1 MLSLLCYIL
10 IPLAVIAL
18 DQFTKWLTVAY
29 LKPVGDVPLIRD
41 VLHLEYVE
49 NRGAAFGS
57 LQGQMILFYLTTA
70 VMLTLMIWMLY
81 RNWVRGTYGRVVVL
95 CLIGGTLGNFI
106 DRVRLGYVVD
116 MISFTL
122 IDFPVFNV
130 ADIFITCGCVALFI
144 YFLFFDDK
152 LQAAAKKAEKANETK
167 EDADGND
174 PS

>member
-29 LKPVGDVPLIRD
+29 LKPVGDIPLIQD

-57 LQGQMILFYLTTA
+57 LQGQMVVFYLTTV
-70 VMLTLMIWMLY
+70 VMMALMIWVLY
-81 RNWVRGTYGRVVVL
+81 RNWVRGNFGRTVVL

-130 ADIFITCGCVALFI
+130 ADIFITCGCAALFV
-144 YFLFFDDK
+144 YFVFFDDK
-152 LQAAAKKAEKANETK
+152 LQAAAKKAKQAK

>member
-1 MLSLLCYIL
+1 MLSLIFYFL
-10 IPLAVIAL
+10 IPVAVVVL
-18 DQFTKWLTVAY
+18 DQLTKWLTVAY
-29 LKPVGDVPLIRD
+29 LKPVGEVPLIEN

-57 LQGQMILFYLTTA
+57 LQGQMVFFYIVTA
-70 VMLTLMIWMLY
+70 VMLVGMVFAL
-81 RNWVRGTYGRVVVL
+81 RKNWVRGTFGRTVVL

-130 ADIFITCGCVALFI
+130 ADIFLTCGCAALFV
-144 YFLFFDDK
+144 YFAFFDDK
-152 LQAAAKKAEKANETK
+152 LQKAAKQDR
-167 EDADGND
+167 EDSHGN
-174 PS
+174 PKP

>member
-1 MLSLLCYIL
+1 MLSLLFYIL
-10 IPLAVIAL
+10 IPLGAVVL
-18 DQFTKWLTVAY
+18 DQFTKWLTVTY
-29 LKPVGDVPLIRD
+29 LKPVGDVPLIQD

-57 LQGQMILFYLTTA
+57 MQGQMVFFFVATL
-70 VMLTLMIWMLY
+70 VMLVAMVVAL
-81 RNWVRGTYGRVVVL
+81 RKNWVRGIFGRTVVL

-130 ADIFITCGCVALFI
+130 ADIFLTCGCAALFV
-144 YFLFFDDK
+144 YFVFFDEK
-152 LQAAAKKAEKANETK
+152 LQNAAKAAENKQ
-167 EDADGND
+167 EDTHGTSDH
-174 PS
+174 

>member
-1 MLSLLCYIL
+1 MFSVLFYTL

-18 DQFTKWLTVAY
+18 DQFTKWLTVTY
-29 LKPVGDVPLIRD
+29 LKPMGEIPLIEN

-57 LQGQMILFYLTTA
+57 LQGQMAFFYLATA
-70 VMLTLMIWMLY
+70 LMMALMIWALY
-81 RNWVRGTYGRVVVL
+81 RNWVRGNAGRAVVL

-130 ADIFITCGCVALFI
+130 ADIFLTCGCVALFV
-144 YFLFFDDK
+144 YFIFFDEK
-152 LQAAAKKAEKANETK
+152 LQNAAKASQKE
-167 EDADGND
+167 EDANGND